1 MNFAFKYYFKR
12 LFNFKKDR
20 DGYWKWFTCNLA
32 SGAAAGATS
41 QIFVYSLDYARTHL
55 ANDAK
60 VANGG
65 GGERNFHG
73 LIDVYRKTQ
82 QSDDIAGLYRRF
94 SVPIIGIIVNR
105 GLYFGMCDSLKPIVL
120 TFETHWDSN
129 SHSFLLFSKSFLLI
143 ISVFTCI
150 FDFCRITLLPALCLV
165 G

>member
-65 GGERNFHG
+65 GGERNFMVS
-73 LIDVYRKTQ
+73 L
-82 QSDDIAGLYRRF
+82 
-94 SVPIIGIIVNR
+94 
-105 GLYFGMCDSLKPIVL
+105 MCTVKL
-120 TFETHWDSN
+120 N
-129 SHSFLLFSKSFLLI
+129 SQTTLLVSTED
-143 ISVFTCI
+143 SVFQ
-150 FDFCRITLLPALCLV
+150 LLESSFIGANV
-165 G
+165 